1 MDDGTFFT
9 SMDEEY
15 DRLMDDYVEQI
26 RYVLELK
33 ETGRVIGTIHLFD
46 ESTRA
51 VDTKE
56 IGYCMVP
63 AYKRLGYMYEALSA
77 LLNYLL
83 YDLNLELVVA
93 GIIPDNIPSIGLI
106 EKLGFQYEGMKRKAL
121 WNEMRGLMDLKY
133 YYLEKP
139 VPPPDSGSAN

>member
-1 MDDGTFFT
+1 
-9 SMDEEY
+9 MDENY
-15 DRLMDDYVEQI
+15 DRLMDDYAEQT
-26 RYVLELK
+26 RYMLVLK

-46 ESTRA
+46 ENSRA

-63 AYKRLGYMYEALSA
+63 AYRRRGYAYEALSA

-83 YDLNLELVVA
+83 YDLNLDLVVA
-93 GIIPDNIPSIGLI
+93 GVIPDNIPSIGLI
-106 EKLGFQYEGMKRKAL
+106 EKLGFQYEGLKRKAL
-121 WNEMRGLMDLKY
+121 WNEMRGLVDLKY

-139 VPPPDSGSAN
+139 VSPPDSGDTN